1 LFWGV
6 RGGGGNFGIVTEFE
20 FCLHPLGPIV
30 LAGLMMFPMDRAQQV
45 MRGWRDCA
53 DAAPDELATACVVVI
68 APPEPFVPSELQGK
82 PVVGV
87 AALYVGHPDEGVR
100 VVQPLRDLAPAV
112 DLVAPAPYTGFQAAL
127 DPLAPW
133 GVRVYA
139 RGEYMRAL
147 SDDAID
153 AFLAHAVDLTVAG
166 APLSQMVIFRLG
178 QAIAAVPDGASA
190 FSHRDAQYIFHPITA
205 LYDPA
210 DDERMIGATRAFA
223 AAMRP
228 FSTGGAY
235 LNFTHEADRVR
246 DAYGDAKYARLVAL
260 KDKYDPANLFRL
272 NQNIRP
278 SQAIAPPALA

>member
-1 LFWGV
+1 
-6 RGGGGNFGIVTEFE
+6 
-20 FCLHPLGPIV
+20 
-30 LAGLMMFPMDRAQQV
+30 
-45 MRGWRDCA
+45 
-53 DAAPDELATACVVVI
+53 
-68 APPEPFVPSELQGK
+68 
-82 PVVGV
+82 
-87 AALYVGHPDEGVR
+87 
-100 VVQPLRDLAPAV
+100 
-112 DLVAPAPYTGFQAAL
+112 
-127 DPLAPW
+127 
-133 GVRVYA
+133 
-139 RGEYMRAL
+139 MRAL

-246 DAYGDAKYARLVAL
+246 DAYGEAKYARLVAL